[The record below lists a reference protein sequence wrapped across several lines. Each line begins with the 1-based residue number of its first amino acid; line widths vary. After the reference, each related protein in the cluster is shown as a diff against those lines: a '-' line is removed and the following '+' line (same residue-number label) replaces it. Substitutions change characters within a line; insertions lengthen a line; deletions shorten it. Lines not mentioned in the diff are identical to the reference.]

1 MTDTDT
7 ELPTYTFRKEVT
19 TVQHTIDASK
29 VKTLKDVRIIFETMQ
44 LNVWDDGTD
53 KFAAIRHLYTDTDQ
67 TKPEDR

>member
-53 KFAAIRHLYTDTDQ
+53 
-67 TKPEDR
+67 